1 MNQQI
6 TSRQEIAADA
16 DAAAQRFVKTRIEQ
30 DNPFVS
36 GTEAHREWKASYQR
50 FLLLHSSLEDTEGG
64 A

>member
-1 MNQQI
+1 MNDQVI
-6 TSRQEIAADA
+6 TRESIALDA

-36 GTEAHREWKASYQR
+36 GTEAHREWRASYQR
-50 FLLLHSSLEDTEGG
+50 SLLKWSAPEAEGS